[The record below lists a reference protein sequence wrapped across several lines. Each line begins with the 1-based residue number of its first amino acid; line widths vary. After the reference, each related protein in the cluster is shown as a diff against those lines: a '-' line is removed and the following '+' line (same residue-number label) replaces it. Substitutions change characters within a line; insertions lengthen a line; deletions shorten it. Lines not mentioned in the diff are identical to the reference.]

1 MTDDRVPGW
10 DAPRL
15 QQRPATASESSCA
28 VRVASFEWFYRE
40 QASRLAWFVVTAT
53 GATVQEAWDA
63 TQTAMTEA
71 WEQWENLAH
80 PKAFV
85 RTVAIRAFFRQI
97 PNRKFVSDEPVPDG
111 VDRAL
116 SPDLVVELTESTAH
130 VVGLLQHL
138 TITLRLPFALSLD
151 GFSVQE
157 IAKITGKTEDTVR
170 RNIHRA
176 KKTLAAKITR
186 KGGAR

>member
-1 MTDDRVPGW
+1 MTGDRVPG

-15 QQRPATASESSCA
+15 QQRPATATRSSSA
-28 VRVASFEWFYRE
+28 PRVAGFERFYRD
-40 QASRLAWFVVTAT
+40 QAPRLAWFVVTAT

-71 WEQWENLAH
+71 WEKWGNVTH
-80 PKAFV
+80 PVAFV
-85 RTVAIRAFFRQI
+85 RKVALRAFFRQI

-116 SPDLVVELTESTAH
+116 TPDLVVELTEGTAH
-130 VVGLLQHL
+130 VVGLLKHL
-138 TITLRLPFALSLD
+138 SMALRLPFALSLD
-151 GFSVQE
+151 GFSVPE
-157 IAKITGKTEDTVR
+157 IATITGKTEDTVR

-176 KKTLAAKITR
+176 KRTLAPKITS